1 MIKKSLLLA
10 LTIISLSYAYCQT
23 SDSTGDDNKNHLK
36 LGVQY
41 ISNQTYAGRTDS
53 IKLPVITPYVNF
65 ETHFGLYVK
74 ATGYINLSAGSTS
87 FDGAGIETGYEFSK
101 KNWNGSIS
109 FVKNFISDSSNLI
122 IAPVKASFEFYLEND
137 NKIITPSIGAE
148 YLFTN
153 EGNDFIF
160 YGGLSKSI
168 TVVKDHGD
176 PLVALQP
183 AVNINGGTQNF
194 YYSFLKHYAKN
205 GYSKSKGRGRSTIL
219 VPITQTIEQ
228 QSQRFALLSTSF
240 ELPIDFTKGKF
251 EWKTTPAFE
260 APFNLVASGSEGT
273 QQAKPYFYI
282 STEFVYTF

>member
-10 LTIISLSYAYCQT
+10 LTICNLGHAYSQS
-23 SDSTGDDNKNHLK
+23 SDSTDDDNKNHLK

-41 ISNQTYAGRTDS
+41 VSNQTYAGRMDS
-53 IKLPVITPYVNF
+53 LKLPVINPYINF
-65 ETHFGLYVK
+65 ETHLGLYVK
-74 ATGYINLSAGSTS
+74 ATGYLNLSSGNTG
-87 FDGAGIETGYEFSK
+87 FDGVGIETGYEFTK

-137 NKIITPSIGAE
+137 NKIVTPSIGAE

-194 YYSFLKHYAKN
+194 YYSYLKHYAKN
-205 GYSKSKGRGRSTIL
+205 SHGKNKNGRNNIL
-219 VPITQTIEQ
+219 VPVTQTLEE

-251 EWKTTPAFE
+251 EWKTTPAIE
-260 APFNLVASGSEGT
+260 APFNLADTGEGT

>member
-1 MIKKSLLLA
+1 MSKKLFFVIITVLSA
-10 LTIISLSYAYCQT
+10 LCVFAQSK
-23 SDSTGDDNKNHLK
+23 DSTDDNKNHLK

-41 ISNQTYAGRTDS
+41 VSNQTYAGRTDS
-53 IKLPVITPYVNF
+53 LKLPVITPYVNF

-74 ATGYINLSAGSTS
+74 ATGYLNLSSGNSG
-87 FDGAGIETGYEFSK
+87 FDGVGIETGYEFTK
-101 KNWNGSIS
+101 KNWDGSIS

-122 IAPVKASFEFYLEND
+122 IAPIKASFEFYLEND
-137 NKIITPSIGAE
+137 NKIITPSVGAE
-148 YLFTN
+148 YMFTN

-168 TVVKDHGD
+168 TIIKDHGD
-176 PLVALQP
+176 PLLALQP

-194 YYSFLKHYAKN
+194 YYSYLKHYANNGQAKN
-205 GYSKSKGRGRSTIL
+205 KGRARSIVSIPL
-219 VPITQTIEQ
+219 TQTVEE
-228 QSQRFALLSTSF
+228 QSQRFSLLSTSF

-260 APFNLVASGSEGT
+260 TPFNLANSGGEGT
-273 QQAKPYFYI
+273 QRATSYFYI